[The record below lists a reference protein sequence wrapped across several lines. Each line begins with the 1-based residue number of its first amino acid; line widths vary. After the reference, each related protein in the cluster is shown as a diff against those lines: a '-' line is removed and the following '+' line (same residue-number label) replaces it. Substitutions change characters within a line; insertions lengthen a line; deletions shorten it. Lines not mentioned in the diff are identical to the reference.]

1 MSRSRSASKKKKKWP
16 WVLGVIGLVVI
27 AVIIYGVLVFTNLT
41 KTAKE
46 MHEPI
51 DRVVSEKR
59 EEPLVFKKQDP
70 FSLLV
75 LGVDEREGDAG
86 RSDTM
91 IVMTVNPQLKS
102 TKMVSIPR
110 DTYTDIIG
118 KNMKDKINHA
128 YAFGGIE
135 MALGTVENLLDIPL
149 DYVVQVNMDS
159 FKEIVDAVG
168 GIEVNNALDFKVGEY
183 IFPKGQIS
191 LNGEEALSFVRMR
204 YEDPRGDFGRQDR
217 QKQVIQAVLRE
228 GASVNSLLNYKS
240 IFGALGN
247 NIRTNM
253 TFDEM
258 VEVQKNYRDAAKTV
272 DQIIISEGEGKKM
285 NNIWYYIMNDA
296 ELEKVQ
302 NELKTHLEM
311 K

>member
-16 WVLGVIGLVVI
+16 WVLGIIGLVVI

-51 DRVVSEKR
+51 DRIVSEKR

-135 MALGTVENLLDIPL
+135 MALSTVENLLDIPL

-168 GIEVNNALDFKVGEY
+168 GIEVNNALDFKVGDY
-183 IFPKGQIS
+183 IFPKGQVS

>member
-1 MSRSRSASKKKKKWP
+1 
-16 WVLGVIGLVVI
+16 
-27 AVIIYGVLVFTNLT
+27 
-41 KTAKE
+41 
-46 MHEPI
+46 
-51 DRVVSEKR
+51 
-59 EEPLVFKKQDP
+59 
-70 FSLLV
+70 
-75 LGVDEREGDAG
+75 
-86 RSDTM
+86 
-91 IVMTVNPQLKS
+91 
-102 TKMVSIPR
+102 
-110 DTYTDIIG
+110 
-118 KNMKDKINHA
+118 
-128 YAFGGIE
+128 
-135 MALGTVENLLDIPL
+135 
-149 DYVVQVNMDS
+149 MDS

-296 ELEKVQ
+296 ELDKVQ

>member
-1 MSRSRSASKKKKKWP
+1 MSRIDRKKKKKWP
-16 WVLGVIGLVVI
+16 WIVGSLGVIVLAI
-27 AVIIYGVLVFTNLT
+27 LIYGVMIFMNLT

-51 DRVVSEKR
+51 EREVSEKR
-59 EEPLVFKKQDP
+59 EEPVVFKKQEP
-70 FSLLV
+70 FSVLV
-75 LGVDEREGDAG
+75 LGVDEREDDAG

-91 IVMTVNPQLKS
+91 IVMAVNPEVNS
-102 TKMVSIPR
+102 TKMLSIPR

-118 KNMKDKINHA
+118 KNFKDKINHA

-135 MALGTVENLLDIPL
+135 MAMETVEHLLDIPI
-149 DYVVQVNMDS
+149 DYVVQVNMES

-168 GIEVNNALDFKVGEY
+168 GIKVNNTFDFKLGDDAFSKGE
-183 IFPKGQIS
+183 IS
-191 LNGEEALSFVRMR
+191 LSGEEALSFVRMR

-228 GASVNSLLNYKS
+228 GASLNSLLNYKS
-240 IFGALGN
+240 IFSALGN

-253 TFDEM
+253 TFEEM
-258 VEVQKNYRDAAKTV
+258 VEVQKNYRDAAKKV
-272 DQIIISEGEGKKM
+272 EQLYIKEGQGKTMDKV
-285 NNIWYYIMNDA
+285 WYYIMDDG
-296 ELEKVQ
+296 ELENVR
-302 NELKTHLEM
+302 NELKVHLEL